1 MYSVKADIKEKA
13 REIAKHIIETYD
25 VINKDNLPNA
35 LWMAA
40 INMAEWKD
48 EQFKESV
55 NKAMKRLEINLELT
69 EAELTHIR
77 KLFNF

>member
-1 MYSVKADIKEKA
+1 MTNEEKA

>member
-1 MYSVKADIKEKA
+1 MTKEEVYEKA

-40 INMAEWKD
+40 VKMAEWKD
-48 EQFKESV
+48 EQFKKEVSEYIELAY
-55 NKAMKRLEINLELT
+55 NNGEAANLLEDLLKDI
-69 EAELTHIR
+69 
-77 KLFNF
+77 